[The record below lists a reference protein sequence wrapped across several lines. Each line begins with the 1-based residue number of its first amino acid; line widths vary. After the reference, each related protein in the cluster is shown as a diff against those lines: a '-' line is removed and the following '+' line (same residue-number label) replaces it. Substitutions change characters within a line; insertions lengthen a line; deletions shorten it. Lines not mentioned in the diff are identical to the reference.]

1 MLKTTLTV
9 TALAAA
15 LTLAAGSE
23 KPLVDLENYDISKIQ
38 VIDFGPPLWVTPKT
52 VHSDKVKIRKEKVPP
67 DGCSTSPS
75 PM

>member
-38 VIDFGPPLWVTPKT
+38 VIDFGPPLWVTPAPPPPT
-52 VHSDKVKIRKEKVPP
+52 VPWAPRPA
-67 DGCSTSPS
+67 
-75 PM
+75 